1 MSRNVIGDKRAFCNN
16 KRVEMT
22 KRSYLY
28 AGVRRRSIIVTKH
41 SRSVSKKTLVGLTAA
56 ALFTPGCLVSLFSGH
71 GEAKGRE
78 KGRGGGGEEQRERE
92 GTGLH
97 GWKRE

>member
-1 MSRNVIGDKRAFCNN
+1 MSRNVIGDKRAFCND

-28 AGVRRRSIIVTKH
+28 SGVRRRSIIVTKR
-41 SRSVSKKTLVGLTAA
+41 SRRVRKKRLAGLTAA

-78 KGRGGGGEEQRERE
+78 KGGGGERNRGRERE
-92 GTGLH
+92 WDYTDG
-97 GWKRE
+97 R

>member
-41 SRSVSKKTLVGLTAA
+41 SRSVSKKSLVGLTAA
-56 ALFTPGCLVSLFSGH
+56 ALFTPAAWSHCFQ
-71 GEAKGRE
+71 ATGRQRE
-78 KGRGGGGEEQRERE
+78 GRKEGGGGEEQRERE